1 MAESKRVASI
11 GRFELWFVAQLT
23 FGLVYIGGAVFLIP
37 PFTLSLPR
45 ATPGD
50 VGVVMALMMITGL
63 GGPLVGGQLERFGSF
78 RLFQL
83 LGMVFFAAGFGV
95 LALVDELIGTAFAV
109 ILLGL
114 GGTVV
119 LTTNMSLMASSG
131 LPDGDRNQRLSMLQM
146 STPLGQFI
154 GLLIIALLI
163 QLGLEFSGLFWVM
176 AALAVVGL
184 ILTALTA
191 GPAEQ
196 RARDAQASASPADAE
211 EEEAPQMGLGAV
223 LLTSFGLLLLVV
235 AVWFSAHTILLSQ
248 YANLMKDVFSIDN
261 NTAAVGMAV
270 AVLLSIPLFP
280 LVGRWLA
287 TAPYRL
293 PLLVGIGLQTLAAL
307 GLWLISDMT
316 GIPALVP
323 LAIYG
328 VIMLMLTLN
337 DVSGAVL
344 STSTSPI
351 GPSSGQGGYG
361 FAMALGGILG
371 AILAGAA
378 ADWLGFSGLPVVAA
392 IGFVVAFVLTLFL
405 PRIRA
410 ARSA

>member
-1 MAESKRVASI
+1 
-11 GRFELWFVAQLT
+11 
-23 FGLVYIGGAVFLIP
+23 
-37 PFTLSLPR
+37 
-45 ATPGD
+45 
-50 VGVVMALMMITGL
+50 
-63 GGPLVGGQLERFGSF
+63 
-78 RLFQL
+78 
-83 LGMVFFAAGFGV
+83 MVFFAAGFGV

-196 RARDAQASASPADAE
+196 RARDAQASASPADAGE
-211 EEEAPQMGLGAV
+211 EAAPQMGLGAV

-248 YANLMKDVFSIDN
+248 YANLMKNVFSIDN

-270 AVLLSIPLFP
+270 AVLVSIPLFP

-307 GLWLISDMT
+307 GLWLISGMT

-371 AILAGAA
+371 AILAGLA
-378 ADWLGFSGLPVVAA
+378 ADWLGFSGLPLVAA
-392 IGFVVAFVLTLFL
+392 IGFGVAFVLALLL
-405 PRIRA
+405 PRVRA
-410 ARSA
+410 ASSA

>member
-1 MAESKRVASI
+1 
-11 GRFELWFVAQLT
+11 
-23 FGLVYIGGAVFLIP
+23 
-37 PFTLSLPR
+37 
-45 ATPGD
+45 
-50 VGVVMALMMITGL
+50 
-63 GGPLVGGQLERFGSF
+63 
-78 RLFQL
+78 
-83 LGMVFFAAGFGV
+83 
-95 LALVDELIGTAFAV
+95 
-109 ILLGL
+109 
-114 GGTVV
+114 
-119 LTTNMSLMASSG
+119 
-131 LPDGDRNQRLSMLQM
+131 
-146 STPLGQFI
+146 
-154 GLLIIALLI
+154 
-163 QLGLEFSGLFWVM
+163 
-176 AALAVVGL
+176 
-184 ILTALTA
+184 
-191 GPAEQ
+191 
-196 RARDAQASASPADAE
+196 
-211 EEEAPQMGLGAV
+211 MGLGAV

-270 AVLLSIPLFP
+270 AVLVSIPLFP

-307 GLWLISDMT
+307 GLWLISGMT

-351 GPSSGQGGYG
+351 GPSGGQGGYG

>member
-1 MAESKRVASI
+1 
-11 GRFELWFVAQLT
+11 
-23 FGLVYIGGAVFLIP
+23 
-37 PFTLSLPR
+37 
-45 ATPGD
+45 
-50 VGVVMALMMITGL
+50 
-63 GGPLVGGQLERFGSF
+63 
-78 RLFQL
+78 
-83 LGMVFFAAGFGV
+83 
-95 LALVDELIGTAFAV
+95 
-109 ILLGL
+109 
-114 GGTVV
+114 
-119 LTTNMSLMASSG
+119 
-131 LPDGDRNQRLSMLQM
+131 
-146 STPLGQFI
+146 
-154 GLLIIALLI
+154 
-163 QLGLEFSGLFWVM
+163 
-176 AALAVVGL
+176 
-184 ILTALTA
+184 
-191 GPAEQ
+191 
-196 RARDAQASASPADAE
+196 
-211 EEEAPQMGLGAV
+211 MGLGAV

-248 YANLMKDVFSIDN
+248 YANLMQNVFSIDN

-270 AVLLSIPLFP
+270 AVLVSIPLFP

-307 GLWLISDMT
+307 GLWLISGMT

-392 IGFVVAFVLTLFL
+392 IGFGVAFVLTLFL
-405 PRIRA
+405 PRLRVA
-410 ARSA
+410 SSA